1 MKKLKYL
8 FTLIAILLLIPSNLF
23 VNAGTRKVNQ
33 ALRQIVQYGAVVT
46 SKGEP
51 AAMTFNNCDYWQ
63 WGGFWSG
70 PEYYYPK
77 EIKFDLRSST
87 TYDSTYNMS
96 IEFIGFST
104 VADRSVETYLSNDN
118 SNWRQV
124 ANFKDVYGSNANVK
138 TVKTSI
144 TGSTMGTFRY
154 IKSKMSYWSS
164 SENIRTSTLNLM
176 DYIITQTDNTP
187 PYGNAP
193 TISASDNDNFTAQV
207 TGVGDSISG
216 ISKVTFKVWT
226 SNGGQDDVKT
236 YNGTNNGNGTW
247 SCQVNRSNHNNELG
261 EYIIQ
266 VTAYD
271 GTWAGNNK
279 YLGQTSHSFVDSVA
293 PSVSHT
299 VSTSSWT
306 KGNVTINIT
315 ATDNYSGMDR
325 IVKPDGTTVSGS
337 GTSLSTSY
345 LVSQN
350 GTYTF
355 SAYDK
360 FNNVNNYKVSISNI
374 DTIAPTAT
382 ITTSNITDNKTI
394 KINLSNIVEA
404 HSGLKE
410 IQMTEDKNF
419 ATGIT
424 TTAISGNSNKSVN
437 FTLKGH
443 STMSTNFTVRT
454 VYIRLLDNVGNYTSY
469 TVKTKLIPNNTD
481 KPMITTPKNNQLLV
495 GKEDTAIK
503 WEYSATDSDVGELP
517 QLKAEI
523 ILKHL
528 QSNTTKVIEING
540 NNKSHVLTELEPGD
554 YEAQVKVYN
563 FLDPE
568 VSSISDKVVFR
579 YNSFKE
585 NGNVLTKII
594 SVSSPIKHVAVLT
607 DSAIPDGASIECKL
621 YYSVSDSGVID
632 KSKYK
637 TVSISSLTS
646 EAGIITLPYSVNKIA
661 IEYFLKGNKSNLL
674 LSPILD
680 NLRVLAR

>member
-1 MKKLKYL
+1 MKRLKH
-8 FTLIAILLLIPSNLF
+8 FFSLIIILMLIPSNLF
-23 VNAGTRKVNQ
+23 VNAGTQQVKQV
-33 ALRQIVQYGAVVT
+33 LRQIVAYGPVIT

-51 AAMTFNNCDYWQ
+51 AVMTYKGYDYWQ

-70 PEYYYPK
+70 SEYYYPK
-77 EIKFDLRSST
+77 EMKFDLRSST
-87 TYDSTYNMS
+87 KYDSTYNMS

-104 VADRSVETYLSNDN
+104 VAGRSVQTYLSSDN
-118 SNWRQV
+118 STWRQV
-124 ANFKDVYGSNANVK
+124 ANFTDTYGSNTNIKNV
-138 TVKTSI
+138 TTSI

-154 IKSKMSYWSS
+154 IKSKFSSWSS
-164 SENIRTSTLNLM
+164 RENVRTATMNLM
-176 DYIITQTDNTP
+176 EYIITQTDNTP

-193 TISASDNDNFTAQV
+193 TISASDNDKFTAQV

-247 SCQVNRSNHNNELG
+247 SCQINRSNHNNELG
-261 EYIIQ
+261 DYNIE

-271 GTWAGNNK
+271 ATWAGNSKN
-279 YLGQTSHSFVDSVA
+279 LGQTTHSFIDSVA
-293 PSVSHT
+293 PSVSH
-299 VSTSSWT
+299 VVNTSAWT
-306 KGNVTINIT
+306 KGNVTITIT
-315 ATDNYSGMDR
+315 ATDDYSGMDR
-325 IVKPDGTTVSGS
+325 IVKPDGTVISSSGA
-337 GTSLSTSY
+337 TISTSY
-345 LVSQN
+345 SVSQN

-382 ITTSNITDNKTI
+382 ITTSSTTNSKTVT
-394 KINLSNIVEA
+394 INLSNIVEA

-419 ATGIT
+419 TTGIT
-424 TTAISGNSNKSVN
+424 TTSISGNSNTSVKFN
-437 FTLKGH
+437 LKGY
-443 STMSTNFTVRT
+443 STMSANFTNRT
-454 VYIRLLDNVGNYTSY
+454 IYIKLVDNVGNYTNY
-469 TVKTKLIPNNTD
+469 TVKTKLIPNSPD
-481 KPMITTPKNNQLLV
+481 KPVITVPKNNQLLV
-495 GKEDTAIK
+495 GKEDTILK
-503 WEYSATDSDVGELP
+503 WDYSSIDSDVGELP

-523 ILKHL
+523 IMKHV

-540 NNKSHVLTELEPGD
+540 NNQSHVLTDLDSGE
-554 YEAQVKVYN
+554 YEFQVKVYN
-563 FLDPE
+563 FLNPE
-568 VSSISDKVVFR
+568 VSSISDTIKFR
-579 YNSFKE
+579 YNYFRE
-585 NGNVLTKII
+585 DGNVLTKII

-661 IEYFLKGNKSNLL
+661 IEYFLKGYKSNLL